1 MAGLN
6 TFKNLNVKCEKY
18 YNLLTKTIP
27 IKKVLSE
34 EKVIDKR
41 RIGFYLFILE
51 SFGRGKDIVDLSQ
64 CIIDSDFNDIV
75 YGVGHDDLGIDAVLF
90 DDENQEINL
99 FNFKYREKFSATS
112 TQAIN
117 DPFISSKYFN
127 AIETENLSGVNGK
140 VKDSLERIIEL
151 LNGNNIWKI
160 TFYAVSNESNNIRL
174 NDPHLDRLR
183 DIYDLEVKSI
193 SLDYISDMMSLRPEP
208 ICASILFDSNCIMPY
223 VEHELSSSKS
233 YIVRM
238 KASELIRITSRNSSL
253 RDDYNIEDI
262 HPLSKTELDYGVLFD
277 NVRGFVMNS
286 KYNVNIKKTLSNSP
300 SKLFMYNNGITM
312 VAKEIHSEG
321 INGNRKQKMRINDFQ
336 VLNGGQTL
344 RTIHD
349 FNKESEK
356 NIADILNECE
366 ILVRIFSSSGNDNT
380 INKIA
385 EYTNSQ
391 NSISTADLKSLS
403 SEQIDIENYLSNYD
417 ILYSRK
423 SGDIGDSDKNYN
435 YQITMEKFGQLLL
448 AIKKGEPDKSS
459 NHKQYIFSKYYDD
472 LFLNGF
478 DVSES
483 LEIINKYKNSIAAY
497 YNRPDVVFM
506 EQKIYYLVYMISKYP
521 SCNVDI
527 LINILEEEISSF
539 REGDKSLSDARKMIQ
554 VRFREG
560 LEFSLKQKMASL
572 G

>member
-1 MAGLN
+1 MAGIN
-6 TFKNLNVKCEKY
+6 TFKNLNVKCERY

-27 IKKVLSE
+27 IKKTLTE

-90 DDENQEINL
+90 DDEKQEINL
-99 FNFKYREKFSATS
+99 FNFKYRGKFTATS
-112 TQAIN
+112 TQALN

-140 VKDSLERIIEL
+140 VKDSLEKIIEL
-151 LNGNNIWKI
+151 LNGNNIWRI
-160 TFYAVSNESNNIRL
+160 TFYSVSNESNNIRL

-238 KASELIRITSRNSSL
+238 KASELIRITSKNSSL

-262 HPLSKTELDYGVLFD
+262 NPLSKTELDYGVLFD
-277 NVRGFVMNS
+277 NVRGFVLNS
-286 KYNVNIKKTLSNSP
+286 KYNVNINKTLKNSP

-356 NIADILNECE
+356 NISDILNECE

-472 LFLNGF
+472 LFLNDF
-478 DVSES
+478 DISES
-483 LEIINKYKNSIAAY
+483 LEIINRYKISIAAY
-497 YNRPDVVFM
+497 YNRPDVIFM

-521 SCNVDI
+521 SCNVDV
-527 LINILEEEISSF
+527 LINTLEEEISSF

-560 LEFSLKQKMASL
+560 LESSLEQKVASL

>member
-27 IKKVLSE
+27 IKKTLPE

-140 VKDSLERIIEL
+140 VKDSLERIIEV

-160 TFYAVSNESNNIRL
+160 TFYSVSNESNNIRL

-238 KASELIRITSRNSSL
+238 KASELIRITSKNSSL

-262 HPLSKTELDYGVLFD
+262 NPLSKTELDYGVLFD

-356 NIADILNECE
+356 NISDILNECE

-478 DVSES
+478 DISES
-483 LEIINKYKNSIAAY
+483 LEIINKYKTSIAAY
-497 YNRPDVVFM
+497 YNRPDIVFM

-521 SCNVDI
+521 SCNVDV
-527 LINILEEEISSF
+527 LIDILEEEISSF

-560 LEFSLKQKMASL
+560 LELSLKQKAASL

>member
-208 ICASILFDSNCIMPY
+208 ICASILFDSTCIMPY

-238 KASELIRITSRNSSL
+238 KASELIRITSKNSSL

-356 NIADILNECE
+356 NITDILNECE
-366 ILVRIFSSSGNDNT
+366 ILVRIF
-380 INKIA
+380 
-385 EYTNSQ
+385 
-391 NSISTADLKSLS
+391 
-403 SEQIDIENYLSNYD
+403 
-417 ILYSRK
+417 
-423 SGDIGDSDKNYN
+423 
-435 YQITMEKFGQLLL
+435 
-448 AIKKGEPDKSS
+448 
-459 NHKQYIFSKYYDD
+459 
-472 LFLNGF
+472 
-478 DVSES
+478 
-483 LEIINKYKNSIAAY
+483 
-497 YNRPDVVFM
+497 
-506 EQKIYYLVYMISKYP
+506 
-521 SCNVDI
+521 
-527 LINILEEEISSF
+527 
-539 REGDKSLSDARKMIQ
+539 
-554 VRFREG
+554 
-560 LEFSLKQKMASL
+560 
-572 G
+572 

>member
-1 MAGLN
+1 M
-6 TFKNLNVKCEKY
+6 
-18 YNLLTKTIP
+18 
-27 IKKVLSE
+27 
-34 EKVIDKR
+34 
-41 RIGFYLFILE
+41 
-51 SFGRGKDIVDLSQ
+51 
-64 CIIDSDFNDIV
+64 
-75 YGVGHDDLGIDAVLF
+75 
-90 DDENQEINL
+90 
-99 FNFKYREKFSATS
+99 
-112 TQAIN
+112 
-117 DPFISSKYFN
+117 
-127 AIETENLSGVNGK
+127 
-140 VKDSLERIIEL
+140 
-151 LNGNNIWKI
+151 
-160 TFYAVSNESNNIRL
+160 
-174 NDPHLDRLR
+174 
-183 DIYDLEVKSI
+183 
-193 SLDYISDMMSLRPEP
+193 
-208 ICASILFDSNCIMPY
+208 
-223 VEHELSSSKS
+223 
-233 YIVRM
+233 
-238 KASELIRITSRNSSL
+238 
-253 RDDYNIEDI
+253 
-262 HPLSKTELDYGVLFD
+262 
-277 NVRGFVMNS
+277 
-286 KYNVNIKKTLSNSP
+286 
-300 SKLFMYNNGITM
+300 
-312 VAKEIHSEG
+312 
-321 INGNRKQKMRINDFQ
+321 
-336 VLNGGQTL
+336 
-344 RTIHD
+344 
-349 FNKESEK
+349 
-356 NIADILNECE
+356 
-366 ILVRIFSSSGNDNT
+366 RIFSSSGNDNT

>member
-41 RIGFYLFILE
+41 RVGFYLFILE

-90 DDENQEINL
+90 DDESQEINL

-238 KASELIRITSRNSSL
+238 KASELIRITSKNSSL

-560 LEFSLKQKMASL
+560 LELSLKQKMASL

>member
-27 IKKVLSE
+27 IKKFLSE

-75 YGVGHDDLGIDAVLF
+75 YGLGYDDLGIDAVLF
-90 DDENQEINL
+90 DEENQEINL
-99 FNFKYREKFSATS
+99 FNFKYREKFRATS

-117 DPFISSKYFN
+117 ETFISSKYFN
-127 AIETENLSGVNGK
+127 AIETENLSGVKGK

-174 NDPHLDRLR
+174 NDPHLDRMR

-238 KASELIRITSRNSSL
+238 KASELIRITSKNSSL

-262 HPLSKTELDYGVLFD
+262 SPLSKTELDYGVLFD
-277 NVRGFVMNS
+277 NVRGFVMKS

-356 NIADILNECE
+356 NISDILNDCE

-391 NSISTADLKSLS
+391 NSISTSDLKSLS

-423 SGDIGDSDKNYN
+423 SGDIGDSDKNYD

-483 LEIINKYKNSIAAY
+483 LEIVNKYRNSIAAY

-506 EQKIYYLVYMISKYP
+506 EQKVYYLVFMISKYP
-521 SCNVDI
+521 SYNFDV
-527 LINILEEEISSF
+527 LIDILEEEISSF
-539 REGDKSLSDARKMIQ
+539 REDDKSLSDARKMIQ

-560 LEFSLKQKMASL
+560 LELSLRQKLPSL

>member
-6 TFKNLNVKCEKY
+6 TFKNLNVKCERY

-27 IKKVLSE
+27 FKKTISE
-34 EKVIDKR
+34 DRIIDKR

-75 YGVGHDDLGIDAVLF
+75 YGIGHDDLGIDAVLF
-90 DDENQEINL
+90 DDESQEINL
-99 FNFKYREKFSATS
+99 FNFKYRERFSANS
-112 TQAIN
+112 SQGIN
-117 DPFISSKYFN
+117 DSFISSKYFN
-127 AIETENLSGVNGK
+127 AIETENLIGVQGK
-140 VKDSLERIIEL
+140 VRDSLEKVIDA
-151 LNGNNIWKI
+151 LNSNNIWKI
-160 TFYAVSNESNNIRL
+160 TYYSVSNETNKIRL
-174 NDPHLDRLR
+174 KDPHIDRLR
-183 DIYDLEVKSI
+183 AIYDLEVKSI
-193 SLDYISDMMSLRPEP
+193 SLDYIADMMSLRPEP
-208 ICASILFDSNCIMPY
+208 ICASILFDSSSIMPY

-238 KASELIRITSRNSSL
+238 KASELIRITSKDSVL

-262 HPLSKTELDYGVLFD
+262 SPLSSTELDYGVLFD
-277 NVRGFVMNS
+277 NVRGFVLNS
-286 KYNVNIKKTLSNSP
+286 KYNTNIKKTLSDSP

-356 NIADILNECE
+356 NISDVLSECE
-366 ILVRIFSSSGNDNT
+366 VLVRIFSSSGDDNT

-385 EYTNSQ
+385 EFTNSQ

-403 SEQIDIENYLSNYD
+403 SEQIDIENYLANFD

-423 SGDIGDSDKNYN
+423 SGDIGGSDKNYS

-459 NHKQYIFSKYYDD
+459 NHKQYIFSKYYDE
-472 LFLNGF
+472 LFIDNF
-478 DVSES
+478 DISES
-483 LEIINKYKNSIAAY
+483 LDVVNKYRYSVSAY
-497 YNRPDVVFM
+497 YNRPDTVFM
-506 EQKIYYLVYMISKYP
+506 EQKVYYLVYMMSKYP
-521 SCNVDI
+521 SCDINLLIDI
-527 LINILEEEISSF
+527 LEDEITAF
-539 REGDKSLSDARKMIQ
+539 REDDKSLSDARKMIQ

-560 LEFSLKQKMASL
+560 LESSLKLKVISE
-572 G
+572 

>member
-208 ICASILFDSNCIMPY
+208 ICASILFDSTCIMPY

-238 KASELIRITSRNSSL
+238 KASELIRITSKNSSL

-356 NIADILNECE
+356 NITDILNECE

-483 LEIINKYKNSIAAY
+483 LEIINKYKKSIAAY
-497 YNRPDVVFM
+497 YKRPDVVFM

-527 LINILEEEISSF
+527 LISILEEEISTF

-560 LEFSLKQKMASL
+560 LELSLKQKLESL

>member
-6 TFKNLNVKCEKY
+6 TFKNLNVKCERY

-27 IKKVLSE
+27 IKKTLPE

-75 YGVGHDDLGIDAVLF
+75 YGVGYDDLGIDAVLF
-90 DDENQEINL
+90 DEENQEINL

-160 TFYAVSNESNNIRL
+160 TFFSVSNESNNIRL

-238 KASELIRITSRNSSL
+238 KASELIRITSKNSSL

-262 HPLSKTELDYGVLFD
+262 NPLSKTELDYGVLFD

-356 NIADILNECE
+356 NISDILNECE

-478 DVSES
+478 DISES
-483 LEIINKYKNSIAAY
+483 LEIINRYKESIAAY
-497 YNRPDVVFM
+497 YNRPDIVFM

-521 SCNVDI
+521 SCSVDV
-527 LINILEEEISSF
+527 LINILEEEVSSF

-560 LEFSLKQKMASL
+560 LESSLKRKVASL

>member
-27 IKKVLSE
+27 IKKTLSE

-140 VKDSLERIIEL
+140 VKDSLERIIEV

-160 TFYAVSNESNNIRL
+160 TFYSVSNESNNIRL

-238 KASELIRITSRNSSL
+238 KASELIRITSKNSSL

-262 HPLSKTELDYGVLFD
+262 NPLSKTELDYGVLFD

-356 NIADILNECE
+356 NISDILNECE

-478 DVSES
+478 DISES
-483 LEIINKYKNSIAAY
+483 LEIINKYKTSIAAY
-497 YNRPDVVFM
+497 YNRPDIVFM

-521 SCNVDI
+521 SCNVDV
-527 LINILEEEISSF
+527 LIDILEEEISSF

-560 LEFSLKQKMASL
+560 LELSLKQKAASL